1 MIGPILGLVALDR
14 AVTLS
19 SAHWSWAAREVPEGL
34 LDPYRVEALL
44 RSATP
49 GPQNVFILGDSVID
63 SALDVSSLN
72 EALEDEGRRYTI
84 LRIGGSATA
93 TFGFLA
99 NQLVAVKPAAILLVV
114 NGAALRSQAFTGQV
128 YNYDVRVVRDL
139 FTWREILADPGFHL
153 AGLADQANI
162 VFRQRYAL
170 QRALAVRLGL
180 SSWDRVRLE
189 QTRLQLEISQALGPL
204 RRWVRNRQGDTY
216 PNPNTRAI
224 ALLARKAHENGI
236 RLVLIEAPFH
246 PHMKLLVGEPRLQ
259 ALRAEIARL
268 VREENIEY
276 LRAEDMLALD
286 VDDFRDH
293 THLNAT
299 GKKRFTEAAI
309 RIFPRMVH

>member
-19 SAHWSWAAREVPEGL
+19 SAHWSWAAQEVPPGL

-49 GPQNVFILGDSVID
+49 GPQNIFVLGDSVVD

-72 EALEDEGRRYTI
+72 EALVDRGRRYTI
-84 LRIGGSATA
+84 LRIGGSTTA

-99 NQLVAVKPAAILLVV
+99 NHLVSVKPAAILLVV
-114 NGAALRSQAFTGQV
+114 NGASLRSRAFAGQV
-128 YNYDVRVVRDL
+128 YNYDARVVRDL

-189 QTRLQLEISQALGPL
+189 QMRLDIEISRELGPL
-204 RRWVRNRQGDTY
+204 RRWIGLREGDSY

-224 ALLARKAHENGI
+224 ALLARKAQEQGI
-236 RLVLIEAPFH
+236 RMVLMEAPYH
-246 PHMKLLVGEPRLQ
+246 PHLKLLVGEPRLQ
-259 ALRAEIARL
+259 ALRAEIERIVGEDGIA
-268 VREENIEY
+268 Y
-276 LRAEDMLALD
+276 LRAEDMLALG

-293 THLNAT
+293 THLNAV

-309 RIFPRMVH
+309 RIFPQIVH